1 MLLLVIYDEAADR
14 AVALHPFR
22 NIASHLAAGT
32 LQSAEG
38 RFVLKAGDSSR
49 RRERIVFR
57 PAPALYTVP

>member
-38 RFVLKAGDSSR
+38 RFVLKAGG
-49 RRERIVFR
+49 
-57 PAPALYTVP
+57 